1 MSIFYKNG
9 PVISAS
15 TFQKVFEEAHLA
27 VYDENR
33 A

>member
-1 MSIFYKNG
+1 MSIFHKIKSA
-9 PVISAS
+9 ISAS
-15 TFQKVFEEAHLA
+15 TFQKVFEEAHPV